1 MNEEMVEYQTELL
14 STVSAMR
21 DELDIAHSVNE
32 QITELLDDAQAKLS
46 NREAKLAEL
55 DQTKGELSIAKKKQA
70 TAEENV
76 KSLQEVQKRSLTV
89 ISEVEAK
96 VKIQHEESG
105 KVLAQRTSEVMSL
118 RNDIS
123 RQQRE
128 HALLDQQLKGALKDK
143 EVLELNAASR
153 WCC

>member
-1 MNEEMVEYQTELL
+1 MAEYQTELL

-21 DELDIAHSVNE
+21 DELDIANSVNE
-32 QITELLDDAQAKLS
+32 QTAELLNDAQAKLS

-70 TAEENV
+70 AAEENV
-76 KSLQEVQKRSLTV
+76 KSLQEVQKRSLSV

-96 VKIQHEESG
+96 VKIQHENSG

-143 EVLELNAASR
+143 EILELNAASR

>member
-1 MNEEMVEYQTELL
+1 MSRSSQKKIRFSLK
-14 STVSAMR
+14 
-21 DELDIAHSVNE
+21 IK
-32 QITELLDDAQAKLS
+32 I
-46 NREAKLAEL
+46 NRCSLEHLTSL
-55 DQTKGELSIAKKKQA
+55 FCGCPCNTQ
-70 TAEENV
+70 
-76 KSLQEVQKRSLTV
+76 SLQEMQKRSLTV

-96 VKIQHEESG
+96 VKIQHEESS

-123 RQQRE
+123 RHQRE